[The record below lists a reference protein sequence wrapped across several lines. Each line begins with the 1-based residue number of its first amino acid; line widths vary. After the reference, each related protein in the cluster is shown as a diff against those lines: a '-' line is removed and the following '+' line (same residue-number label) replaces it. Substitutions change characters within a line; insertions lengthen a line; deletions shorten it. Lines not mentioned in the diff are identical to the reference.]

1 MTLINKYIKG
11 NNRNHANYY
20 AYGLPVQGSEVKDPD
35 PYLYGSKEF
44 YSLRGVNLYDFNART
59 YALDIARFMQPD
71 PLATENHGVSPYIY
85 CNSDP
90 INFIDPTGEK
100 VYFVNGTGR
109 IISEEEAG
117 SYNSLNMKEINAQYE
132 GLDVVIIIDKDGKI
146 IRQSETFDE
155 GTIVSNETG
164 FNNKTISMFTVNNYD
179 IGKYLFEF
187 LADNTTVEWGHTRAD
202 NLLTKQRDINYIGTS
217 GEETSCSAILFFTDN
232 LMSPA
237 VFNVNTIAHSHPL
250 NDYPS
255 GLEPNAKRGDIP
267 AAKYFQ
273 SRYKMPTQ
281 HMIYHKPTKS
291 YIPYYYKS
299 TYLDF
304 GLTANGIGLA
314 PVIITP
320 K

>member
-1 MTLINKYIKG
+1 
-11 NNRNHANYY
+11 
-20 AYGLPVQGSEVKDPD
+20 
-35 PYLYGSKEF
+35 
-44 YSLRGVNLYDFNART
+44 
-59 YALDIARFMQPD
+59 
-71 PLATENHGVSPYIY
+71 
-85 CNSDP
+85 
-90 INFIDPTGEK
+90 
-100 VYFVNGTGR
+100 
-109 IISEEEAG
+109 
-117 SYNSLNMKEINAQYE
+117 MKEINAQYE

-267 AAKYFQ
+267 DAKYFQ